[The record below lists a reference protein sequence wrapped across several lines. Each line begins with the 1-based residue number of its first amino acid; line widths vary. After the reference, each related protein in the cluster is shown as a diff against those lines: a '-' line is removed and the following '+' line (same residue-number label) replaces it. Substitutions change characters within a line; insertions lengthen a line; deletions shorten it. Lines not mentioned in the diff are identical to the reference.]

1 MKRVL
6 IVRLDAIGD
15 YILWRNCLRFLRNC
29 ARYREAHLTILGNP
43 AWRDLAEAFDRDCAD
58 EWIWVE
64 DRNTLFRKPM
74 ENLLP
79 RSIWHRRVEREQAKL
94 KATLAVRGFDE
105 VISPCA
111 FQDALLDELVVG
123 IAPETVGVAAG
134 GKGARSGFTRLV
146 DSGEEAFAFSRNVA
160 VVSALA
166 GEACD
171 ARLELD
177 IDGVSPTTSRR
188 VLFFTGASHWT
199 RRWPARRW
207 RELEKLLPPG
217 FETVYAP
224 QGMSLAAFAA
234 FVKSCAAVVSNDTM
248 AVHLA
253 ATLGVPAVAV
263 VNGVSGKDGF
273 WPYPPE
279 IGKRVATACPRASPL
294 ASALARAGLPGR
306 QLAQYLMLSSI
317 SANYVASKL
326 NAILDHAKL

>member
-29 ARYREAHLTILGNP
+29 ARYRDAHLTILGNP
-43 AWRDLAEAFDRDCAD
+43 AWRDLAETFDRDCAD

-64 DRNTLFRKPM
+64 DRNALFRKPM

-79 RSIWHRRVEREQAKL
+79 RSIWHRRVEREQGKL
-94 KATLAVRGFDE
+94 KASLAERSFDE

-111 FQDALLDELVVG
+111 FPDALLDELVAG
-123 IAPETVGVAAG
+123 IAPETFGVAAG
-134 GKGARSGFTRLV
+134 GKGARSGFSRLV

-160 VVSALA
+160 VASALA

-177 IDGVSPTTSRR
+177 IDGVSCATSRR

-217 FETVYAP
+217 FEAVYAP

-253 ATLGVPAVAV
+253 AALGVPAVAV
-263 VNGVSGKDGF
+263 VNGVSGKGGF

-279 IGKRVATACPRASPL
+279 IGKRVAVACPHASPL